1 MYCNAVKS
9 TCLKLCLDFS
19 SVTACYAS
27 SHRWLPVVAV
37 MSHAIPYSAPHPP
50 ASRDKLNTCFR
61 ERFAISLPHYFGLG
75 YGIRRGTNMRLRCVF
90 ALQTADAAGGFFLA
104 AAVCAF
110 LLDTLGRQGTGGKLG
125 FPANVRM
132 CMYVGT
138 CFFGIRVTPARLG
151 NPDLVLGGGFF
162 LLSFFFFLFS

>member
-90 ALQTADAAGGFFLA
+90 ALQTADAAGVFFSCSCLCFF
-104 AAVCAF
+104 VE
-110 LLDTLGRQGTGGKLG
+110 
-125 FPANVRM
+125 
-132 CMYVGT
+132 YVGET
-138 CFFGIRVTPARLG
+138 RNWWETWLSCKCTYVHVCRY
-151 NPDLVLGGGFF
+151 VLFWN
-162 LLSFFFFLFS
+162 